1 MEVQVTFNCMR
12 ACATER
18 TFNCMRAS
26 MTETMKETTRLRR
39 LASLGRGCYR
49 SKTEKGKPWLQNRF
63 FFFFDFL
70 WIELQD
76 YKVNSMGQRAAD
88 AETSLILQF
97 YPTLDKKKAKKKGL
111 SCSQIFQNQR

>member
-1 MEVQVTFNCMR
+1 MGEVAIGVKQKR
-12 ACATER
+12 E
-18 TFNCMRAS
+18 S
-26 MTETMKETTRLRR
+26 H
-39 LASLGRGCYR
+39 G
-49 SKTEKGKPWLQNRF
+49 SKTDF
-63 FFFFDFL
+63 FFFFDCL